1 MWVPVLVAFIT
12 GGFGVVIALIQ
23 KMAKANKTDH
33 ADVIWLLHRISN
45 KLDKHVGD
53 KDAHT

>member
-1 MWVPVLVAFIT
+1 MWVPVLVACIT
-12 GGFGVVIALIQ
+12 GGFGVIIALIQ

-33 ADVIWLLHRISN
+33 ADVIWLLHRISH

-53 KDAHT
+53 QNAHA

>member
-23 KMAKANKTDH
+23 KMAKANKADH
-33 ADVIWLLHRISN
+33 GDVIWLLTRISH

-53 KDAHT
+53 KNAHT

>member
-1 MWVPVLVAFIT
+1 MWVPVIVACVT

-23 KMAKANKTDH
+23 KMAKANKADH
-33 ADVIWLLHRISN
+33 GDVIWLLHRISH